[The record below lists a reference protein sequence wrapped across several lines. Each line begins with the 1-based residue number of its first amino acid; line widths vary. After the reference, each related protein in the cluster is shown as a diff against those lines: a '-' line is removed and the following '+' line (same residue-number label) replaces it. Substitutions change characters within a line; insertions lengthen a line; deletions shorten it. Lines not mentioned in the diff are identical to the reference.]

1 MPAVAM
7 RALSHCRPRP
17 HCRLPRLSAPRRA
30 AGMALVA
37 VLWVVAALSLMV
49 MGLAASTR
57 TQIEAAILQ
66 RDSVSAQA
74 LGDAAINLA
83 LQQMQAQPDRDG
95 QAHSQSVDYQ
105 GQRIGVDIAP
115 LNGLISL
122 NGADAGLLESA
133 LQAAG
138 GLPAPAAQA
147 LAQTIV
153 RWRDTPPALEAGAS
167 APAPADMRRPPRF
180 EAVEDL
186 LLVPGMDYALYAR
199 IAPLFN
205 ADASDRQ
212 VNPGAAPPGVRAALG
227 SGSPQPLVR
236 GNTVLYR
243 LQASVPL
250 EAGKILRLTRD
261 VALQPDTARGLPWR
275 TLRESRRVQTA
286 DS

>member
-1 MPAVAM
+1 MPM
-7 RALSHCRPRP
+7 FTTRALVLRCPS
-17 HCRLPRLSAPRRA
+17 RLPAPRRT

-49 MGLAASTR
+49 IGLAASTR

-74 LGDAAINLA
+74 LGDAAINLV

-95 QAHSQSVDYQ
+95 QARSQGVDYQ
-105 GQRIGVDIAP
+105 RQRIQVDIAP

-122 NGADAGLLESA
+122 NGVDPGLLA
-133 LQAAG
+133 NVLQVAG
-138 GLPAPAAQA
+138 GLPAPASQA
-147 LAQTIV
+147 LAQAIV
-153 RWRDTPPALEAGAS
+153 RWRDTVPVLEAGAS
-167 APAPADMRRPPRF
+167 AAVNMRRPPRF

-186 LLVPGMDYALYAR
+186 LLVPGMNYTLYAR
-199 IAPLFN
+199 IASLFN

-212 VNPGAAPPGVRAALG
+212 VNPEAAPPEVRAILDRGA
-227 SGSPQPLVR
+227 SQTLVR

-261 VALQPDTARGLPWR
+261 VALQPDTMRGLPWR
-275 TLRESRRVQTA
+275 TLRESRHVQTA
-286 DS
+286 VS